1 MRSSR
6 DTAPST
12 RLSFEVFTLEN
23 FLGYIETE
31 QNCGVQKIVLQDF
44 EKELL
49 ASLLHDLQFAA

>member
-1 MRSSR
+1 M
-6 DTAPST
+6 
-12 RLSFEVFTLEN
+12 FTLEN

-49 ASLLHDLQFAA
+49 ASLLDDLQFAA